1 MQWKRT
7 RSVLHESAGPM
18 RTQMKSLISYSTA
31 MQPMMWNFSTIVISL
46 AIIALAV
53 LAVRRMAKRG
63 LCDCHDGEC
72 SSGECAGCGAV
83 DKMVADMERAARAQR

>member
-1 MQWKRT
+1 METHPVCLARERRADET
-7 RSVLHESAGPM
+7 RKGP
-18 RTQMKSLISYSTA
+18 A